1 MPDSPCKYKGKTN
14 TRGRHYKKSVNFT
27 FYHISIEERDSIW
40 AKHAIRRWPMVCVST
55 CVCITFGA
63 CMYYFVCVCAF
74 TIFYACMTIF
84 YVSTFVRIILMR
96 VEKGGCAVC
105 TFHFPRMHGC
115 SCVSFFFSVGMIFC
129 LYGYITF
136 YLYKETFFSTSINPS
151 IYLSTHFSTFNLRHK
166 CNRLAPK
173 LHHIPPPF
181 FLLPVLFLLIRIR
194 ETTYLS
200 SKSLLEFV

>member
-84 YVSTFVRIILMR
+84 YVSTYVRIILMR

-115 SCVSFFFSVGMIFC
+115 SCVSFFFCRYDFLSVRIYYFLSLQGNILF
-129 LYGYITF
+129 YI
-136 YLYKETFFSTSINPS
+136 YQSIHLSIYTFFYI
-151 IYLSTHFSTFNLRHK
+151 
-166 CNRLAPK
+166 
-173 LHHIPPPF
+173 
-181 FLLPVLFLLIRIR
+181 
-194 ETTYLS
+194 
-200 SKSLLEFV
+200 